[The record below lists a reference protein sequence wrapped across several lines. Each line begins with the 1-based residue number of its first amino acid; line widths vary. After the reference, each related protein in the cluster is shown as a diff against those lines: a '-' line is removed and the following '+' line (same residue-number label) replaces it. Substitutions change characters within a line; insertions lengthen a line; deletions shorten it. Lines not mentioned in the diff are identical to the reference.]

1 MSETNIFRLD
11 LSAATRIYVKKGLS
25 ETSFVIDVISA
36 FTFQII
42 FLGDLQ
48 IKLIFRMKDSLSKI
62 NPNEILQ
69 LYIQCILPFMYLKG
83 PLSSGRL
90 CALWYIF
97 SHTENTPFS
106 KLLKLSFKSHSIV
119 RFKPLAVVK
128 FVFWGC

>member
-48 IKLIFRMKDSLSKI
+48 IKLIFRMKDLLSKI

-69 LYIQCILPFMYLKG
+69 LYI
-83 PLSSGRL
+83 
-90 CALWYIF
+90 
-97 SHTENTPFS
+97 
-106 KLLKLSFKSHSIV
+106 
-119 RFKPLAVVK
+119 VVYTT
-128 FVFWGC
+128 FHVS